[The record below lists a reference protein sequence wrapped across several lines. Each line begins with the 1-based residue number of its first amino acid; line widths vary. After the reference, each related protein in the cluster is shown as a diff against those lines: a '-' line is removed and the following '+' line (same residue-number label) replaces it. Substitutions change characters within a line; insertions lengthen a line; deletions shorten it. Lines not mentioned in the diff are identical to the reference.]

1 MRTWFRDLF
10 NTSFN
15 TQKLGGF
22 DPYMNEYV
30 LSSNT
35 LELPYNPECIECGI
49 SQTFTLTTLAEETK
63 SINYCVDL
71 GPSVGL
77 ADVIYTVASISEGGS
92 FEIVVEYDGTTD
104 TTGFVT
110 ESGVITFDKNTENP

>member
-1 MRTWFRDLF
+1 MNMRTWFRDEF
-10 NTSFN
+10 NASFN

-30 LSSNT
+30 LSSNA

-63 SINYCVDL
+63 SFNYCVNF
-71 GPSVGL
+71 GPTVGL
-77 ADVIYTVASISEGGS
+77 ADVIYTVASISEEG
-92 FEIVVEYDGTTD
+92 
-104 TTGFVT
+104 
-110 ESGVITFDKNTENP
+110 